1 MSDIP
6 QKKRRRLSF
15 SALTTLLKSPRDF
28 YRKYVEGV
36 EEVDQKH
43 FVDGSLFHCLVLE
56 KEKFDQKFMVQMA
69 KLPSANPKAFC
80 DWYFNFKWNPEDEIV
95 GLGELNVEA
104 LAWAKEHNLYDKMSD
119 QIKLSRIQTPEAIS
133 YFRTL
138 QEAAIKKVPI
148 VEVDTLEKMTKKAAA
163 IKEYDDKHHQF
174 FTLRN
179 EKEVGRNELDL
190 THLMPDWDFDLRG
203 IIDRLK
209 VDYKNQVLQ
218 IVDLK
223 KTERTLQEWKDYSFH
238 EYKYFLQPPIYK
250 KLVESLIPEES
261 KLQWKI
267 EFYFLVCDKN
277 NDVYAFKVSETSMD
291 KWTVDML
298 EYFDTIQWH
307 LRTQEFSLPKQY
319 ALGEVEL

>member
-15 SALTTLLKSPRDF
+15 SALTTLLKSPREF
-28 YRKYVEGV
+28 YKKYVDGV

-56 KEKFDQKFMVQMA
+56 KEKFDQKFMVQTA
-69 KLPSANPKAFC
+69 KLPSPNPKAFC
-80 DWYFNFKWNPEDEIV
+80 DWYFNYQWDSEKETI
-95 GLGELNVEA
+95 GLGELNVEI
-104 LAWAKEHNLYDKMSD
+104 LNWVKEKGLYDKMSD
-119 QIKLSRIQTPEAIS
+119 PVKISKIQTAEAIV

-138 QEAAIKKVPI
+138 QESAIKKVPI
-148 VEVDTLEKMTKKAAA
+148 VEIDTLEKLTKKAIA
-163 IKEYDDKHHQF
+163 IREYDEKHHQF

-179 EKEVGRNELDL
+179 EKEVCRNELDL
-190 THLMPDWDFDLRG
+190 THLMPEWDFDLRG

-209 VDYKNQVLQ
+209 VDYLNKVIQ

-223 KTERTLQEWKDYSFH
+223 KTERTLSEWMEHSFH

-250 KLVESLIPEES
+250 KLVDSLIPDDS
-261 KLQWKI
+261 KLEWKI

-277 NDVYAFKVSETSMD
+277 NDVYAYPVTPESMD
-291 KWTVDML
+291 KWTADMI
-298 EYFDTIQWH
+298 ESFDTIQWH
-307 LRTQEFSLPKQY
+307 LRTQEFSLPKAY
-319 ALGEVEL
+319 ALGEVKL